1 MFSKVK
7 VDYSTKSK
15 ELGNDITIPGCY
27 AIYTRKSI
35 FHKWTQ
41 QTTYAD
47 LYIAISDAIKVAKYT
62 LSKYF
67 IIEH

>member
-1 MFSKVK
+1 MFPRVK
-7 VDYSTKSK
+7 VDYSIRSK

-35 FHKWTQ
+35 FHKWIQ

-47 LYIAISDAIKVAKYT
+47 LYVAVLDAKRIARYT
-62 LSKYF
+62 LPKYF
-67 IIEH
+67 KNE